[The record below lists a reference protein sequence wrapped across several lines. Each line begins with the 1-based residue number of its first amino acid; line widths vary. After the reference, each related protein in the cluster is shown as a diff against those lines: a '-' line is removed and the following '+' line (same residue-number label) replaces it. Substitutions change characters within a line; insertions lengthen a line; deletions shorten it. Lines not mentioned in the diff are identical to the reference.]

1 MSDVVQPL
9 RPADIQDLSP
19 ADLAQ
24 RLSQFESMRL
34 AQMSESR
41 DSLWEDMQIHGRN
54 SGPPM
59 PWEDMRGKWGWRE
72 GEVTLIAG
80 PNNSAKSALMSQMA
94 LHYSRYHPVGMM
106 SLEEP
111 FRAQVY
117 RFQKQ
122 AFANDNVTREQFDRL
137 CDFTQNRI
145 WHYKVYGT
153 VQPARAYGCIDAFY
167 QKGCRLVVIDNV
179 QKCGVSEDIDQQR
192 DFMNALIGLAE
203 MGVHIVL
210 IHHTRKRPSGHVHH
224 RATSDDV
231 RGAGAFTDLATNLI
245 LVNRNIERGEA
256 LEKQLSGKFLTSAEQ
271 DLLDETA
278 DLEVQIRK
286 QKFGA
291 MWNGTLKLYYGNGMT
306 FKDRQHGNDLKLPLR
321 IVDDF

>member
-34 AQMSESR
+34 AQMADSR
-41 DSLWEDMQIHGRN
+41 DQLWEEMQVHGRN
-54 SGPPM
+54 SGVPM
-59 PWEDMRGKWGWRE
+59 PWDDMHGKWGWRE

-122 AFANDNVTREQFDRL
+122 AFATDE
-137 CDFTQNRI
+137 
-145 WHYKVYGT
+145 
-153 VQPARAYGCIDAFY
+153 
-167 QKGCRLVVIDNV
+167 
-179 QKCGVSEDIDQQR
+179 VS
-192 DFMNALIGLAE
+192 
-203 MGVHIVL
+203 
-210 IHHTRKRPSGHVHH
+210 RKS
-224 RATSDDV
+224 
-231 RGAGAFTDLATNLI
+231 
-245 LVNRNIERGEA
+245 
-256 LEKQLSGKFLTSAEQ
+256 LTSFAISPK
-271 DLLDETA
+271 TA
-278 DLEVQIRK
+278 SGTIRFTA
-286 QKFGA
+286 QCNRLGRMAVLMPSTSGA
-291 MWNGTLKLYYGNGMT
+291 VSW
-306 FKDRQHGNDLKLPLR
+306 
-321 IVDDF
+321 